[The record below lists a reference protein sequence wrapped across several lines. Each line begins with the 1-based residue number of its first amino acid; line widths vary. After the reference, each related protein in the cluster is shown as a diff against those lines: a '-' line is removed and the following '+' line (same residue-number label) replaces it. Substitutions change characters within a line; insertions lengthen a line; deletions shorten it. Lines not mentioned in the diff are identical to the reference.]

1 MLRVEGLEVAYA
13 GALAL
18 RGVSFHVEDGE
29 IVALIGANGAG
40 KTTTLKA
47 ISGLVRPRRGRIL
60 WNGEDLTNMAPHRAI
75 GHSISHC
82 REGRQLFADMT
93 LRENLLMGAYALRKR
108 TSVTRNLQR
117 VLALFP
123 EIGGRLNQLAG
134 TLSGGE
140 QQMAALM
147 RALICEPKLLLLDEP
162 SLGLSPIATRRILS
176 VLPGLSRGGTSVLL
190 VEQNAVQALAFSNR
204 AYILQVGEIKLAA
217 TSADLSKDKG
227 LQEIYMGGI
236 VAPGPRTEKGL
247 PGPDGDSVP
256 S

>member
-1 MLRVEGLEVAYA
+1 MLQVEGLEVAYA

-18 RGVSFHVEDGE
+18 RGISFHVEEGE

-47 ISGLVRPRRGRIL
+47 ISGLVRPRKGRIL
-60 WNGEDLTNMAPHRAI
+60 WKGEDLSALAPHKAVT
-75 GHSISHC
+75 HSISHC

-93 LRENLLMGAYALRKR
+93 LRENLLMGAYAIRSR
-108 TSVTRNLQR
+108 QTVARNLER

-123 EIGGRLNQLAG
+123 EVGGRLGQLAG

-140 QQMAALM
+140 QQMVALM
-147 RALICEPKLLLLDEP
+147 RALISDPKLLLLDEP
-162 SLGLSPIATRRILS
+162 SLGLSPIATKRILS
-176 VLPGLSRGGTSVLL
+176 VLPGLSKDGTSVLL

-217 TSADLSKDKG
+217 KSADLAGDRA
-227 LQEIYMGGI
+227 LQEVYIGGD
-236 VAPGPRTEKGL
+236 T
-247 PGPDGDSVP
+247 
-256 S
+256 